1 MIFIAAL
8 FVIDKM
14 ETSQIAIDRLMDRRI
29 VIYLSFSNE
38 WEQTIPWMNL
48 MHIMLN
54 KTSKNEYIL
63 YDSIH
68 ITY

>member
-1 MIFIAAL
+1 MIFIAAV

-48 MHIMLN
+48 KHIMLN
-54 KTSKNEYIL
+54 KTSKKEYIL

-68 ITY
+68 VTY